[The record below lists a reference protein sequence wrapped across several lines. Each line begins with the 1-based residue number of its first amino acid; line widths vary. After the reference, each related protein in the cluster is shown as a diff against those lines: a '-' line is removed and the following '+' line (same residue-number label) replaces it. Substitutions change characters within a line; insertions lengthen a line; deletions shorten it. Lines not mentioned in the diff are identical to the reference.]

1 MRVGAA
7 RRAFARFAK
16 ERCFVDVR
24 RRDDFD
30 ALRHLKATMTTTT
43 NSRSFLTTFCAAE
56 RNEWRRRLAREGATR
71 DWTRARNVSGNAGFK
86 TAERSAEMLKGGG
99 NGKRRFNS
107 SSNNGKNSTSS
118 AEKRKKEE
126 LSTAAAAK
134 ESAKASENAAKAD
147 QILKASKSSKNGS
160 GGGGSTNANS
170 NGSTG
175 NTAPPGGGGANKK
188 GNEKKT
194 GGSGTN
200 NEEKAK
206 SFAELLQ
213 SQQVAGQLG
222 LLLLLALGVSF
233 SRAGQSEV
241 REISFQ
247 EFKTKLLEQGL
258 VDRIEVSNKSTAK
271 VFVKSKSGASLMSI
285 RNGSSSSDVESFDSG
300 GFGRQ
305 NQNQHQRQQ
314 AQQQNQQ
321 THKFS
326 FNIGS
331 LETFERK
338 MEEAQ
343 ELMGVESSK
352 FVPVTYVSEMYWQ
365 GEILRA
371 LPTLAI
377 LAGWLYFMRRGAVGG
392 MGGMGGPGGGPGG
405 GIFNVGKATVAT
417 LDKNAPKVMF
427 KDVAGCDEAKKE
439 IMEFVDFLKMPEK
452 YEKLGAK
459 IPRGALLVGPPGTGK
474 TLLAKATAGESGVPF
489 LSISGSDFMEMFVG
503 VGPSRVRDLFA
514 KAKEQKPSIIFIDE
528 IDAIGRQRGRSGFAG
543 GNDERENTLNQLL
556 VEMDGFGSSQGVVI
570 LGGTNRPDI
579 LDKALLRPG
588 RFDRQI
594 TVDRPD
600 VKGREQI
607 FRVHL
612 QKIALDGPVQEYSE
626 RLAALTP
633 GFAGADIA
641 NVCNEAALV
650 AARESAEFVVLEH
663 FEKAVDR
670 VIAGLE
676 KKEKVI
682 SRVERETVAYHEAGH
697 AVVGWFME
705 HAEPLL
711 KVSIVPRGSAA
722 LGFAQYLPNEN
733 VLATTEQLKDMMC
746 MTLGGRAA
754 EDVMLGKIS
763 TGAQNDLEKVTK
775 MAYNMTAVYGLNQK
789 IGLLSFPKGENDF
802 KSPYS
807 EDTARMIDEEVRDL
821 VEKAYVRTVALV
833 REKKS
838 VVESLAKALLDKEVL
853 QRHDLVKVMG
863 ERPFKYE
870 GQQNIDIL
878 NQGFRDEKLLPK
890 TPSDE
895 DAATTSSDEED
906 SEKEDGDASIPVTP
920 IPVV

>member
-1 MRVGAA
+1 MKRLLFSSAGEKGFSSFSWNALK
-7 RRAFARFAK
+7 RRG
-16 ERCFVDVR
+16 
-24 RRDDFD
+24 
-30 ALRHLKATMTTTT
+30 TT
-43 NSRSFLTTFCAAE
+43 A
-56 RNEWRRRLAREGATR
+56 
-71 DWTRARNVSGNAGFK
+71 
-86 TAERSAEMLKGGG
+86 
-99 NGKRRFNS
+99 KRRFSANS
-107 SSNNGKNSTSS
+107 QSS
-118 AEKRKKEE
+118 E
-126 LSTAAAAK
+126 
-134 ESAKASENAAKAD
+134 KASKKAAENAAKAD
-147 QILKASKSSKNGS
+147 QLLKASKNGKL
-160 GGGGSTNANS
+160 GGGGGGGTNNS

-175 NTAPPGGGGANKK
+175 NTAPPGGNNNKK
-188 GNEKKT
+188 GGDKK
-194 GGSGTN
+194 SNNNN
-200 NEEKAK
+200 NEDEKPK

-222 LLLLLALGVSF
+222 LLLLLGLGVSF
-233 SRAGQSEV
+233 SRAGQSDA

-271 VFVKSKSGASLMSI
+271 VFLKNKSGASLLS
-285 RNGSSSSDVESFDSG
+285 NTSGGSVADGFDSG
-300 GFGRQ
+300 GSFGGGTAGQ
-305 NQNQHQRQQ
+305 NQQQQNQ
-314 AQQQNQQ
+314 QQQNQQ

-371 LPTLAI
+371 LPTIAI

-392 MGGMGGPGGGPGG
+392 MGGMGGGGGGPGG
-405 GIFNVGKATVAT
+405 GIFNVGKATIAT

-427 KDVAGCDEAKKE
+427 KDVAGCDEAKRE
-439 IMEFVDFLKMPEK
+439 IMEFVDFLKSPEK
-452 YEKLGAK
+452 YEKLGAR

-528 IDAIGRQRGRSGFAG
+528 IDAIGRQRGRGGFAG

-556 VEMDGFGSSQGVVI
+556 VEMDGFGSTQGVVI

-612 QKIALDGPVQEYSE
+612 QKITLDGPVQDYSE

-650 AARESAEFVVLEH
+650 AARDAAEFVVLEH
-663 FEKAVDR
+663 FERAVDR

-676 KKEKVI
+676 KKDKVI

-733 VLATTEQLKDMMC
+733 VLATTEQLSDMMC

-789 IGLLSFPKGENDF
+789 IGLLSFPKGDNDF

-807 EDTARMIDEEVRDL
+807 EDTARMIDEEVREL
-821 VEKAYVRTVALV
+821 VDKAYLRTVALV
-833 REKKS
+833 REKKA
-838 VVESLAKALLDKEVL
+838 VVESLARALLDKEVL
-853 QRHDLVKVMG
+853 QRHDLVKVLG

-890 TPSDE
+890 TPSSE
-895 DAATTSSDEED
+895 DAATNNNDED
-906 SEKEDGDASIPVTP
+906 SKKEDGDASIPVTP

>member
-1 MRVGAA
+1 
-7 RRAFARFAK
+7 
-16 ERCFVDVR
+16 
-24 RRDDFD
+24 
-30 ALRHLKATMTTTT
+30 
-43 NSRSFLTTFCAAE
+43 
-56 RNEWRRRLAREGATR
+56 
-71 DWTRARNVSGNAGFK
+71 
-86 TAERSAEMLKGGG
+86 MLKGGG
-99 NGKRRFNS
+99 KAGKRRFHS
-107 SSNNGKNSTSS
+107 SSQKKNGKNSQQPGTN
-118 AEKRKKEE
+118 AEKSRKKEE
-126 LSTAAAAK
+126 LSTAAK

-147 QILKASKSSKNGS
+147 QSLKASKSSKNGS

-233 SRAGQSEV
+233 SQAGQSEV

-285 RNGSSSSDVESFDSG
+285 GNGSSSSDVESFDSG

-650 AARESAEFVVLEH
+650 AARESAKFVVLEH

>member
-1 MRVGAA
+1 MRTNKFFKSTTETLKNVFLFSGGKSSVSSSSRVVRDEIFLNSNKMNNLNNRKCFTTTYNNATTKNASESFLSPGSFPGAMK
-7 RRAFARFAK
+7 RLLFSSG
-16 ERCFVDVR
+16 
-24 RRDDFD
+24 RDSSFSWN
-30 ALRHLKATMTTTT
+30 ALKKRGGTTTT
-43 NSRSFLTTFCAAE
+43 
-56 RNEWRRRLAREGATR
+56 
-71 DWTRARNVSGNAGFK
+71 
-86 TAERSAEMLKGGG
+86 
-99 NGKRRFNS
+99 KRRFSGANS
-107 SSNNGKNSTSS
+107 QSS
-118 AEKRKKEE
+118 E
-126 LSTAAAAK
+126 
-134 ESAKASENAAKAD
+134 KASKKAAENAAKAD
-147 QILKASKSSKNGS
+147 QLLKASKNGKLGN
-160 GGGGSTNANS
+160 GGNGTNNS
-170 NGSTG
+170 NGSPG
-175 NTAPPGGGGANKK
+175 NTAPPGGGNNNNKK
-188 GNEKKT
+188 GGDKK
-194 GGSGTN
+194 SNNNNN
-200 NEEKAK
+200 NEDEKPK

-222 LLLLLALGVSF
+222 LLLLLGLGVSF
-233 SRAGQSEV
+233 SRAGQSDA

-271 VFVKSKSGASLMSI
+271 VFLKNKSGASLLS
-285 RNGSSSSDVESFDSG
+285 NTSGGSVADGFDSG
-300 GFGRQ
+300 GSFGTAGQ
-305 NQNQHQRQQ
+305 NQLQ
-314 AQQQNQQ
+314 QQQNQQ

-352 FVPVTYVSEMYWQ
+352 FAPVTYVSEMYWQ

-371 LPTLAI
+371 LPTIAI

-392 MGGMGGPGGGPGG
+392 MGGMGGGGGGPGG
-405 GIFNVGKATVAT
+405 GIFNVGKATIAT

-427 KDVAGCDEAKKE
+427 KDVAGCDEAKRE
-439 IMEFVDFLKMPEK
+439 IMEFVDFLKSPEK

-528 IDAIGRQRGRSGFAG
+528 IDAIGRQRGRGGFAG

-556 VEMDGFGSSQGVVI
+556 VEMDGFGSTQGVVI

-612 QKIALDGPVQEYSE
+612 QKITLDGPVSDYSE

-650 AARESAEFVVLEH
+650 AARDAAEFVVLEH
-663 FEKAVDR
+663 FERAVDR

-676 KKEKVI
+676 KKDKVI

-733 VLATTEQLKDMMC
+733 VLATTEQLSDMMC

-789 IGLLSFPKGENDF
+789 IGLLSFPKGDNDF

-807 EDTARMIDEEVRDL
+807 EDTARMIDEEVREL
-821 VEKAYVRTVALV
+821 VDKAYLRTVALV
-833 REKKS
+833 REKKA
-838 VVESLAKALLDKEVL
+838 VVESLARALLDKEVL
-853 QRHDLVKVMG
+853 QRHDLVKVLG
-863 ERPFKYE
+863 ERPFIYE

-890 TPSDE
+890 TPSSSE
-895 DAATTSSDEED
+895 DAATNDNDED
-906 SEKEDGDASIPVTP
+906 SKKEDGDASIPVTP

>member
-1 MRVGAA
+1 VSGKNFISKSSTSSSRVPVRDEIFFVNSNKMNNLNNNNG
-7 RRAFARFAK
+7 RK
-16 ERCFVDVR
+16 CF
-24 RRDDFD
+24 
-30 ALRHLKATMTTTT
+30 TTTT
-43 NSRSFLTTFCAAE
+43 TTKNALSESFLSSPGGSFSLGAMKRLLLFSSGRDSSFSWNALKKRGGTLTT
-56 RNEWRRRLAREGATR
+56 T
-71 DWTRARNVSGNAGFK
+71 
-86 TAERSAEMLKGGG
+86 
-99 NGKRRFNS
+99 KRRFSGSGANSPS
-107 SSNNGKNSTSS
+107 SS
-118 AEKRKKEE
+118 E
-126 LSTAAAAK
+126 
-134 ESAKASENAAKAD
+134 KASKKAAENAAKAD
-147 QILKASKSSKNGS
+147 QLLKASKNGKLGNGN
-160 GGGGSTNANS
+160 GGTNNS

-175 NTAPPGGGGANKK
+175 NTAPPGGGNNNNKK
-188 GNEKKT
+188 GGEKK
-194 GGSGTN
+194 SNNN
-200 NEEKAK
+200 NESDEKPK

-222 LLLLLALGVSF
+222 LLLLLGLGVSF
-233 SRAGQSEV
+233 SRAGQSDA

-271 VFVKSKSGASLMSI
+271 VFLKNKSGASLLS
-285 RNGSSSSDVESFDSG
+285 NTSGGSVADGFDSG
-300 GFGRQ
+300 GSFGTAGQ
-305 NQNQHQRQQ
+305 NQQ
-314 AQQQNQQ
+314 QQQNQQ

-371 LPTLAI
+371 LPTIAI

-392 MGGMGGPGGGPGG
+392 MGGMGGGGGGPGG
-405 GIFNVGKATVAT
+405 GIFNVGKATIAT

-427 KDVAGCDEAKKE
+427 KDVAGCDEAKRE
-439 IMEFVDFLKMPEK
+439 IMEFVDFLKSPEK
-452 YEKLGAK
+452 YENLGAK

-528 IDAIGRQRGRSGFAG
+528 IDAIGRQRGRGGFAG

-556 VEMDGFGSSQGVVI
+556 VEMDGFGSTQGVVI

-612 QKIALDGPVQEYSE
+612 QKITLDGPVADYSE

-650 AARESAEFVVLEH
+650 AARDAAEFVVLEH
-663 FEKAVDR
+663 FERAVDR

-733 VLATTEQLKDMMC
+733 VLATTEQLSDMMC

-789 IGLLSFPKGENDF
+789 IGLLSFPKGDNDF

-807 EDTARMIDEEVRDL
+807 EDTARMIDEEVREL
-821 VEKAYVRTVALV
+821 VDKAYLRTVALV
-833 REKKS
+833 REKKA
-838 VVESLAKALLDKEVL
+838 VVESLARALLDKEVL
-853 QRHDLVKVMG
+853 QRHDLVKVLG

-890 TPSDE
+890 TPSSSE
-895 DAATTSSDEED
+895 DAATNDNDED
-906 SEKEDGDASIPVTP
+906 SKKEDGDASIPVTP

>member
-1 MRVGAA
+1 MRNKNSFN
-7 RRAFARFAK
+7 AFLKSTTETLLGKNFSLKSSTSSSRVVRNEVFLNSNK
-16 ERCFVDVR
+16 NNSNNRKCF
-24 RRDDFD
+24 
-30 ALRHLKATMTTTT
+30 TTTFNART
-43 NSRSFLTTFCAAE
+43 KNTFSSSSSEPSFSLGAMKRLLFSSAGEKGFSSFSWNALKRRGTTA
-56 RNEWRRRLAREGATR
+56 
-71 DWTRARNVSGNAGFK
+71 
-86 TAERSAEMLKGGG
+86 
-99 NGKRRFNS
+99 KRRFSANS
-107 SSNNGKNSTSS
+107 QSS
-118 AEKRKKEE
+118 E
-126 LSTAAAAK
+126 
-134 ESAKASENAAKAD
+134 KASKKAAENAAKAD
-147 QILKASKSSKNGS
+147 QLLKASKNGKL
-160 GGGGSTNANS
+160 GGGGGGGTNNS

-175 NTAPPGGGGANKK
+175 NTAPPGGNNNKK
-188 GNEKKT
+188 GGDKK
-194 GGSGTN
+194 SNNN
-200 NEEKAK
+200 NEDEKPK

-222 LLLLLALGVSF
+222 LLLLLGLGVSF
-233 SRAGQSEV
+233 SRAGQSDA

-258 VDRIEVSNKSTAK
+258 VDRIEVSNKSTAR
-271 VFVKSKSGASLMSI
+271 VFLKNKSGASLLS
-285 RNGSSSSDVESFDSG
+285 NTSGGSVADGFDSG
-300 GFGRQ
+300 GSFGGGTAGQ
-305 NQNQHQRQQ
+305 NQQQQNQ
-314 AQQQNQQ
+314 QQQNQQ

-371 LPTLAI
+371 LPTIAI

-392 MGGMGGPGGGPGG
+392 MGGMGGGGGGPGG
-405 GIFNVGKATVAT
+405 GIFNVGKATIAT

-427 KDVAGCDEAKKE
+427 KDVAGCDEAKRE
-439 IMEFVDFLKMPEK
+439 IMEFVDFLKSPEK
-452 YEKLGAK
+452 YEKLGAR

-528 IDAIGRQRGRSGFAG
+528 IDAIGRQRGRGGFAG

-556 VEMDGFGSSQGVVI
+556 VEMDGFGSTQGVVI

-612 QKIALDGPVQEYSE
+612 QKITLDGPVQDYSE

-650 AARESAEFVVLEH
+650 AARDAAEFVVLEH
-663 FEKAVDR
+663 FERAVDR

-676 KKEKVI
+676 KKDKVI

-733 VLATTEQLKDMMC
+733 VLATTEQLSDMMC

-789 IGLLSFPKGENDF
+789 IGLLSFPKGDNDF

-807 EDTARMIDEEVRDL
+807 EDTARMIDEEVREL
-821 VEKAYVRTVALV
+821 VDKAYLRTVALV
-833 REKKS
+833 REKKA
-838 VVESLAKALLDKEVL
+838 VVESLARALLDKEVL
-853 QRHDLVKVMG
+853 QRHDLVKVLG

-890 TPSDE
+890 TPSSE
-895 DAATTSSDEED
+895 DAATNNNDED
-906 SEKEDGDASIPVTP
+906 SKKEDGDASIPVTP

>member
-1 MRVGAA
+1 
-7 RRAFARFAK
+7 
-16 ERCFVDVR
+16 
-24 RRDDFD
+24 
-30 ALRHLKATMTTTT
+30 
-43 NSRSFLTTFCAAE
+43 
-56 RNEWRRRLAREGATR
+56 
-71 DWTRARNVSGNAGFK
+71 
-86 TAERSAEMLKGGG
+86 MLKGGG
-99 NGKRRFNS
+99 KDGKRRFHS
-107 SSNNGKNSTSS
+107 SSQKKNGKNSQQPGTN
-118 AEKRKKEE
+118 AEKSRKKEE
-126 LSTAAAAK
+126 LSTAAN

-175 NTAPPGGGGANKK
+175 NTVPPGGGGANKK

-233 SRAGQSEV
+233 SQAGQSEV

-285 RNGSSSSDVESFDSG
+285 GNGSSSSDVESFDSG

-612 QKIALDGPVQEYSE
+612 HKIALDGPVQEYSE

>member
-1 MRVGAA
+1 VSGKNFISKSSTSSSRVKVRNEIFVNSNKMNNLNNNNG
-7 RRAFARFAK
+7 RK
-16 ERCFVDVR
+16 CF
-24 RRDDFD
+24 
-30 ALRHLKATMTTTT
+30 TTTT
-43 NSRSFLTTFCAAE
+43 TTKNALSESFLSSPGGSFSLGAMKRLLLFSSGRDSSFSWNALKKRGGTLTT
-56 RNEWRRRLAREGATR
+56 T
-71 DWTRARNVSGNAGFK
+71 
-86 TAERSAEMLKGGG
+86 
-99 NGKRRFNS
+99 KRRFSGSGANSPS
-107 SSNNGKNSTSS
+107 SS
-118 AEKRKKEE
+118 E
-126 LSTAAAAK
+126 
-134 ESAKASENAAKAD
+134 KASKKAAENAAKAD
-147 QILKASKSSKNGS
+147 QLLKASKNGKLGNGN
-160 GGGGSTNANS
+160 GGTNNS

-175 NTAPPGGGGANKK
+175 NTAPPGGGNNNNKK
-188 GNEKKT
+188 GGEKK
-194 GGSGTN
+194 SNNN
-200 NEEKAK
+200 NESDEKPK

-222 LLLLLALGVSF
+222 LLLLLGLGVSF
-233 SRAGQSEV
+233 SRAGQSDA

-271 VFVKSKSGASLMSI
+271 VFLKNKSGASLLS
-285 RNGSSSSDVESFDSG
+285 NTSGGSVADGFDSG
-300 GFGRQ
+300 GSFGTAGQ
-305 NQNQHQRQQ
+305 NQQ
-314 AQQQNQQ
+314 QQQNQQ

-371 LPTLAI
+371 LPTIAI

-392 MGGMGGPGGGPGG
+392 MGGMGGGGGGPGG
-405 GIFNVGKATVAT
+405 GIFNVGKATIAT

-427 KDVAGCDEAKKE
+427 KDVAGCDEAKRE
-439 IMEFVDFLKMPEK
+439 IMEFVDFLKSPEK
-452 YEKLGAK
+452 YENLGAK

-528 IDAIGRQRGRSGFAG
+528 IDAIGRQRGRGGFAG

-556 VEMDGFGSSQGVVI
+556 VEMDGFGSTQGVVI

-612 QKIALDGPVQEYSE
+612 QKITLDGPVADYSE

-650 AARESAEFVVLEH
+650 AARDAAEFVVLEH
-663 FEKAVDR
+663 FERAVDR

-733 VLATTEQLKDMMC
+733 VLATTEQLSDMMC

-789 IGLLSFPKGENDF
+789 IGLLSFPKGDNDF

-807 EDTARMIDEEVRDL
+807 EDTARMIDEEVREL
-821 VEKAYVRTVALV
+821 VDKAYLRTVALV
-833 REKKS
+833 REKKA
-838 VVESLAKALLDKEVL
+838 VVESLARALLDKEVL
-853 QRHDLVKVMG
+853 QRHDLVKVLG

-890 TPSDE
+890 TPSSSE
-895 DAATTSSDEED
+895 DAATNDNDED
-906 SEKEDGDASIPVTP
+906 SKKEDGDASIPVTP